1 MKIAILGTRGIPNN
15 YGGFEQCAEVL
26 AAGLQKKGY
35 EVTVYNPSFHSYNK
49 RVFDGVTIKKIY
61 SPNKLIGNS
70 ASNFVFDYLCFKDA
84 VKSDYD
90 IILELGLITSSPS
103 IIFVRHRGKI
113 IVTNIDGIE
122 WRRKKWNFIIRFI
135 TRNMEKLG
143 VRFSDYLI
151 ADNLGIVDYLK
162 KTYDISAKYIAYGA
176 DILDTPDSK
185 ILNDYNLKA
194 GKFIL
199 CVGRIEPE
207 NNYEMIFKSYVK
219 AKLNIPLI
227 LIGNHL
233 TKFGDYLKDKF
244 KNENIYFFG
253 TIYDK
258 KILDNL
264 RYYSKLYIHG
274 HSVGG
279 TNPSLIE
286 AMSARALVL
295 IHRNKFN
302 LSVLTNNELAFSN
315 SDELK
320 ELLLDSKIIS
330 EKKKHV
336 SKNLKIIKEKFSWEK
351 IIDDYETFFLS
362 ILN

>member
-286 AMSARALVL
+286 AMSASALVL